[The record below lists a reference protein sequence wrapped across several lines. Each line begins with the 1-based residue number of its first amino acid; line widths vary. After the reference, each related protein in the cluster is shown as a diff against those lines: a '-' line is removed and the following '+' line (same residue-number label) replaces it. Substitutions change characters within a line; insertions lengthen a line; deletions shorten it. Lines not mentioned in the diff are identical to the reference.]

1 MKRILYRC
9 LAIVWL
15 FLMWVAV
22 VFACVSILPYSVF
35 GWEGPVGFFMRRV
48 HFAYLCFDHY
58 WGKTS

>member
-1 MKRILYRC
+1 MKRIFYRC

-22 VFACVSILPYSVF
+22 VFACLSVVSSLF
-35 GWEGPVGFFMRRV
+35 GWEGPLDFFMRRV
-48 HFAYLCFDHY
+48 QFAYLCFDHY